1 MPDLVHCNSGKVL
14 SDALPFSEAVKVGNL
29 LFLSGQMGVKPL
41 EMQIVEGGIEAETRQ
56 MMENIKAVLEANGSS
71 LKNLIRCTVML
82 ADMGEWQ
89 KFNAV
94 YTSYFTKPYPARSA
108 FGVKEL
114 ALGGVVEME
123 CTALLDDNS

>member
-1 MPDLVHCNSGKVL
+1 M
-14 SDALPFSEAVKVGNL
+14 
-29 LFLSGQMGVKPL
+29 QM
-41 EMQIVEGGIEAETRQ
+41 VEGGIEAETRQ
-56 MMENIKAVLEANGSS
+56 MMENIKLVLEANGSS

-94 YTSYFTKPYPARSA
+94 YTSYFSKPYPARSA
-108 FGVKEL
+108 FGVIEL

-123 CTALLDDNS
+123 CTGLLDVNS